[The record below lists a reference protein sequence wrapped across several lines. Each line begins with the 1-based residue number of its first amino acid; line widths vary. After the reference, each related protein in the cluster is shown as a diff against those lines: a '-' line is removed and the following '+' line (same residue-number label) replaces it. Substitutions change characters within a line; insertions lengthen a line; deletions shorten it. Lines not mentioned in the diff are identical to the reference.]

1 MGFRGGV
8 LPPHQL
14 GGALSSPLVSDVC
27 VSVLFVS
34 SGPGKDVCGGRVGV
48 DNTKFC
54 TLACLEGATSCR
66 FAAHEKKANIE
77 AAAFYICTAKAGT
90 AYVNPRVVEPTMG
103 FSKMIMSAM
112 EDTKTTSEWND
123 LFSVLNGF
131 EEMSTGEQ
139 IEAISRVNRKV
150 TIGLTPM
157 QKRTRTDSE
166 DLDQVMLNIADSES
180 WAGDSVDKI
189 EQMAV
194 DDFVTESEFVTH
206 AHRTWNNLVQHI
218 SKGRTGVEEA
228 HRITRNCLEEIDRKV
243 LTATAY
249 IGTPTIHS
257 PALNLWDSVDAHSL
271 MINGINLTLTEGKKM
286 SDMSQQVITKRV
298 KLIEDTMEQNLA
310 PILTNL
316 SSKMEEFEVQKEGG
330 VDKDA
335 RMEITRLSFRVED
348 IYNEMKTYMTQGS
361 GIRHS
366 SGGSGGSGMEDGP
379 DEIKLLQLEVGK
391 LKDEL
396 ESVRRDNVTIRSQI
410 NTDTITMQ
418 GFQFQAPDSYLN
430 FVRSETP
437 DGDWAF
443 CFDFTSIFEMYFDAN
458 QSADTVFQ
466 SNHLVGRLGYR
477 DMQSARIDNGFRT
490 LIPKLF
496 GSEQDP
502 KDPSKK
508 MGTLIS
514 MDIWDHPTSQSG
526 IKEDISVFMDTTVNA
541 LLMQVETRFGSCTKP
556 TLFYTALI
564 QNIITF
570 WTQLE
575 AWITRFEKELTAQSG
590 GDTSKAQKDSIWKL
604 ICWMLHAM
612 FKEMLK
618 RRRPGGSIAVFSTG
632 TVITEDL
639 LQHKCAK
646 ILEGTLGAHKF
657 MKELMSDAFVRHPIF
672 SSTMDE
678 FLLKTKA
685 TQSALSE
692 LQAKVTLIDGRLKG
706 TQATVDRMA
715 TDKKKGGATP
725 GQPK

>member
-1 MGFRGGV
+1 M
-8 LPPHQL
+8 
-14 GGALSSPLVSDVC
+14 
-27 VSVLFVS
+27 
-34 SGPGKDVCGGRVGV
+34 
-48 DNTKFC
+48 
-54 TLACLEGATSCR
+54 
-66 FAAHEKKANIE
+66 
-77 AAAFYICTAKAGT
+77 
-90 AYVNPRVVEPTMG
+90 
-103 FSKMIMSAM
+103 
-112 EDTKTTSEWND
+112 
-123 LFSVLNGF
+123 
-131 EEMSTGEQ
+131 
-139 IEAISRVNRKV
+139 
-150 TIGLTPM
+150 
-157 QKRTRTDSE
+157 
-166 DLDQVMLNIADSES
+166 
-180 WAGDSVDKI
+180 
-189 EQMAV
+189 
-194 DDFVTESEFVTH
+194 
-206 AHRTWNNLVQHI
+206 
-218 SKGRTGVEEA
+218 
-228 HRITRNCLEEIDRKV
+228 
-243 LTATAY
+243 
-249 IGTPTIHS
+249 
-257 PALNLWDSVDAHSL
+257 
-271 MINGINLTLTEGKKM
+271 
-286 SDMSQQVITKRV
+286 
-298 KLIEDTMEQNLA
+298 
-310 PILTNL
+310 
-316 SSKMEEFEVQKEGG
+316 
-330 VDKDA
+330 
-335 RMEITRLSFRVED
+335 
-348 IYNEMKTYMTQGS
+348 
-361 GIRHS
+361 
-366 SGGSGGSGMEDGP
+366 
-379 DEIKLLQLEVGK
+379 
-391 LKDEL
+391 
-396 ESVRRDNVTIRSQI
+396 
-410 NTDTITMQ
+410 
-418 GFQFQAPDSYLN
+418 N
-430 FVRSETP
+430 FVRNETP

-443 CFDFTSIFEMYFDAN
+443 CFDFTSIFEMYFDSN

-508 MGTLIS
+508 MGTLVS

-685 TQSALSE
+685 TQSALIE